1 MIVAMGASGFLCI
14 VSLALSGDSVAII
27 TCVMQGRLRVSIGV
41 LSAMITLEGEGD
53 VELNETMIVEEKVLI
68 RWRDKLFKN
77 SGQAVRGPVNVNI
90 E

>member
-1 MIVAMGASGFLCI
+1 
-14 VSLALSGDSVAII
+14 
-27 TCVMQGRLRVSIGV
+27 MQGRLRVSIGV